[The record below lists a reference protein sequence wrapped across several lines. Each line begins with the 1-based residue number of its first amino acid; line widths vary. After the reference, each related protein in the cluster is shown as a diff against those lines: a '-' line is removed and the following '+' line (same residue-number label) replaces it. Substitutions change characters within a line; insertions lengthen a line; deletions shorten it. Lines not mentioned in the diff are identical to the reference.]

1 MLNYM
6 MLKFVAEFLGTFVF
20 VSVILYAVS
29 KSSSFGSMVP
39 VVICAGLLLSIYMTA
54 EYSGGHL
61 NPAVSTVMYL
71 NKSLDLTNYGGYV
84 TAQLLGAAAAWYVK
98 TNGFS
103 LP

>member
-1 MLNYM
+1 
-6 MLKFVAEFLGTFVF
+6 MLKYVAEFLGTFVF

-29 KSSSFGSMVP
+29 KKSYFGSMVP
-39 VVICAGLLLSIYMTA
+39 VVICVGLLASIYMTA

-71 NKSLDLTNYGGYV
+71 NKSLDLSNYGLYV
-84 TAQLLGAAAAWYVK
+84 GAQLLGAAAAWYVK
-98 TNGFS
+98 SHGLS